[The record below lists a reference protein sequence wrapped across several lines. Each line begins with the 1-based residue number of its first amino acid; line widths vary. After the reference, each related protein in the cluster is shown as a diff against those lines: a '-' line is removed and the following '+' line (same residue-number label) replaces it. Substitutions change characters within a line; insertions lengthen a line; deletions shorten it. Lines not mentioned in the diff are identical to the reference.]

1 MIVEFPRAPRAAPV
15 SGVAAGLCALA
26 LLASATAARAGDVEF
41 GAFLAGECVTC
52 HQASGAFDGIP
63 PIVGWPEESFI
74 LVMDKYRRKERDNA
88 VMQTIASRY
97 DDEEIA
103 ALAAYFATL
112 GP

>member
-1 MIVEFPRAPRAAPV
+1 MTSPFPRAPRAAPV
-15 SGVAAGLCALA
+15 PGVAAGLCALV
-26 LLASATAARAGDVEF
+26 LLAAAPAARAGDVEF

-63 PIVGWPEESFI
+63 PIVGWPEETFVAI
-74 LVMDKYRRKERDNA
+74 MDAYRTKERDSD